1 MDSSK
6 LLVPFVPAGPGLG
19 QDSEAEL
26 WVTEAKLQREGG
38 VLIICTLEPPGS
50 LDFPLQTGGA
60 EDVHAAVS
68 LTNPEG
74 ACEARGGM
82 RAGGL
87 VSLPTSAIRLGLC
100 SASQISLFFCKKK
113 KKIVL
118 LPTRTRLSL

>member
-1 MDSSK
+1 MDPSK

-26 WVTEAKLQREGG
+26 WATEAKPQREGG
-38 VLIICTLEPPGS
+38 VLIICALEPPGS

-60 EDVHAAVS
+60 EDAHAAVS

-87 VSLPTSAIRLGLC
+87 ASLPTSAIRLGLC

-113 KKIVL
+113 IVL